1 MTLSRMRSGREAVL
15 FVLLTPL
22 LMFLS
27 VCLEQV
33 DPHVPGKFAFLVL
46 LGPTLLV
53 ALTGKRWQGLATAV
67 ISGLGCVISGWVGS
81 GMNIESLTT
90 TTMSMPVLLGAA
102 LLSVGT
108 MLTLRCDEAER
119 RIGDLDSAVARVVA
133 AEKVEQLV
141 EAILDASAT
150 LIPEHTVELY
160 VWEPREQG
168 FVPTGARNGL
178 RPMCAV
184 PLFGGMMKDGTAL
197 APTLQDWKYL
207 DRELDR
213 SHGRE
218 HRLPLTSG
226 DDEVFGFL
234 RFESKKAP
242 DSEINHLLQIL
253 ASFSGLAIK
262 NVLLFER
269 LREQARRD
277 GLTGLVNYATFQD
290 ELSRV
295 LRETG
300 ESSSSM
306 ALVLMDLD
314 KFKQVN
320 DRYGHHVGSLMLQTL
335 ADLWRQVLPPDAVL
349 ARYGGDE
356 FACILRNSGAAEVM
370 AHVRLLKRTLTENP
384 VHAGDARIIIEPS
397 IGIALYPT
405 DAGTADEL
413 FHAADRALYAAKRN
427 GGGII
432 CMSSEEV
439 SAASDDPTA
448 ESNGD
453 TTTKLPVWNSDT
465 ILLAAGERLGTGPES
480 APSPG
485 TFRVL
490 ESN

>member
-1 MTLSRMRSGREAVL
+1 MRSGREAVL

-27 VCLEQV
+27 VSLEQV

-53 ALTGKRWQGLATAV
+53 ALTGKRWQGLTTAV
-67 ISGLGCVISGWVGS
+67 ISGLGCVVSGWVGS
-81 GMNIESLTT
+81 GMHFESLST

-108 MLTLRCDEAER
+108 MLTLRCDESER
-119 RIGDLDSAVARVVA
+119 RISDLDNAVARVVS
-133 AEKVEQLV
+133 AEKIEHLV
-141 EAILDASAT
+141 EAILDATAT
-150 LIPEHTVELY
+150 LIPDHTVELY
-160 VWEPREQG
+160 IWEPREQG

-184 PLFGGMMKDGTAL
+184 PLFGGLVKEGTAL
-197 APTLQDWKYL
+197 APTMQDWTYL

-213 SHGRE
+213 SQGSE

-234 RFESKKAP
+234 RFESRTAP
-242 DSEINHLLQIL
+242 SSDINHLLQIV

-277 GLTGLVNYATFQD
+277 GLTGLVNYAAFQD
-290 ELSRV
+290 ELSRT
-295 LRETG
+295 LHETAD
-300 ESSSSM
+300 SSSST

-320 DRYGHHVGSLMLQTL
+320 DRYGHHVGSQMLQTL
-335 ADLWRQVLPPDAVL
+335 ADLWRRVLPPDASL

-356 FACILRNSGAAEVM
+356 FACILRNSGAAEIL
-370 AHVRLLKRTLTENP
+370 AHIKVLKRTLADNP
-384 VHAGDARIIIEPS
+384 VRAGDARIAIEPS
-397 IGIALYPT
+397 IGIALYPA
-405 DAGTADEL
+405 DARNADDL
-413 FHAADRALYAAKRN
+413 FHAADAALYAAKRK
-427 GGGII
+427 GGGLV
-432 CMSSEEV
+432 CMTG
-439 SAASDDPTA
+439 DDAIAVVGTPNATT
-448 ESNGD
+448 SGD
-453 TTTKLPVWNSDT
+453 DTTKLPVWRSDT
-465 ILLAAGERLGTGPES
+465 RPLATGERTDGCVEPALILPLS
-480 APSPG
+480 A
-485 TFRVL
+485 
-490 ESN
+490 SNG